1 MPNNYVLVTG
11 GAGYIGSSTCQA
23 LSAKGLT
30 PVVFDNLS
38 TGHREFVKW
47 GPLVIGDLQ
56 DKDLIDKVFKEF
68 QIRNVMHFASKAYVG
83 ESVQNPLKYYRE
95 NIGGAVNLLESFVLN
110 NGKNLI
116 FSSSCAT
123 YGDPLSEIINEHH
136 LQTPVNPYGMTKLVI
151 EKLIFDVKK
160 VHNFNFGILRYFNAA
175 GALQNSGL
183 AERHNPETHVIPLMV
198 RAAKE
203 GQTFYINGSD
213 FNTSDGTT
221 VRDYIHVADLADAH
235 IQTLD
240 YIDKSNLDLVC
251 NVGSG
256 KGISTLQLAK
266 KMKELYPSFKFAF
279 GERRLGDPSQLIA
292 DNSLSKEIL
301 GISYNNSDID
311 FILESTLR
319 QITN

>member
-23 LSAKGLT
+23 LSRRGLT

-47 GPLVIGDLQ
+47 GPLVVGDLQ
-56 DKDLIDKVFKEF
+56 DKDSVDNVFKEF

-123 YGDPLSEIINEHH
+123 YGEPLSETINEQH
-136 LQTPVNPYGMTKLVI
+136 QQAPVNPYGMTKLVI
-151 EKLIFDVKK
+151 EKLILDVKK
-160 VHNFNFGILRYFNAA
+160 AHDFNFGILRYFNAA
-175 GALQNSGL
+175 GCLPNSGL
-183 AERHNPETHVIPLMV
+183 SERHNPETHVIPLMV
-198 RAAKE
+198 KAATE

-213 FNTSDGTT
+213 YNTFDGTT
-221 VRDYIHVADLADAH
+221 IRDYIHVADLAEAH
-235 IQTLD
+235 ILSLD

-266 KMKELYPSFKFAF
+266 KMKELYPSFKYAF
-279 GERRLGDPSQLIA
+279 GDRRPGDPSQLIA

-301 GISYNNSDID
+301 GIKYNNSGID
-311 FILESTLR
+311 FIFESALR
-319 QITN
+319 